1 MGAGAAGLIPEGH
14 EQPGTALLSVAL
26 CPVWVF
32 GREARPSLQPR
43 ADRHLFLDLQV
54 LRGLT
59 EHSGRLAGGLG
70 ALVDV
75 PL

>member
-1 MGAGAAGLIPEGH
+1 MGAGAAGLIPEVH
-14 EQPGTALLSVAL
+14 EQPGTAPVSVAL
-26 CPVWVF
+26 CPTGF

-43 ADRHLFLDLQV
+43 ADRHLFLDIQA

-59 EHSGRLAGGLG
+59 EHSGRLTGGLG
-70 ALVDV
+70 ALVDA